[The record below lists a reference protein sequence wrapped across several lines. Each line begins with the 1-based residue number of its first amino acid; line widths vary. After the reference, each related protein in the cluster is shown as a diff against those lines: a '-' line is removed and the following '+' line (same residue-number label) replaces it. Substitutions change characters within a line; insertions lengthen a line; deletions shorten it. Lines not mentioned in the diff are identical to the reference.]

1 MSGRFDKF
9 FDYAYEKGRDIAK
22 KFHGNKGDKI
32 DKKGMKIESYDGQD
46 AFYTGT
52 DEEYEEFLKKIDF
65 EKREKYDGKHFIV
78 ILSPDDIDE
87 LINK

>member
-22 KFHGNKGDKI
+22 KFHGNKGDKM
-32 DKKGMKIESYDGQD
+32 DKKGMNIESYDGQD

-52 DEEYEEFLKKIDF
+52 DEEYEEFLKNVEICY
-65 EKREKYDGKHFIV
+65 ESSG
-78 ILSPDDIDE
+78 
-87 LINK
+87 